1 MFSNDQRK
9 TFVDSYNDGF
19 CAMLVYCMLYKVL
32 QSYDRCTMRHS
43 QYIQNKFI
51 QECIELTRLT
61 VIYVCTSLTN
71 ELILRKECNRLDQFS
86 TMN

>member
-9 TFVDSYNDGF
+9 TFIDSHNDGF

-43 QYIQNKFI
+43 QYIQNNFYPGMHRADSSH
-51 QECIELTRLT
+51 CYLRL
-61 VIYVCTSLTN
+61 YLSH
-71 ELILRKECNRLDQFS
+71 
-86 TMN
+86 